1 MFRRS
6 QPSRLTLIRVKDV
19 KLGNLKFSED
29 EDVLYTARL
38 LDAETS
44 ARSVTL
50 SLGRGGL
57 EVAEKASEVSWV
69 FAKSV

>member
-19 KLGNLKFSED
+19 KLGNLKFSAD

-50 SLGRGGL
+50 SLGRGDL
-57 EVAEKASEVSWV
+57 RWQRRRVR
-69 FAKSV
+69 